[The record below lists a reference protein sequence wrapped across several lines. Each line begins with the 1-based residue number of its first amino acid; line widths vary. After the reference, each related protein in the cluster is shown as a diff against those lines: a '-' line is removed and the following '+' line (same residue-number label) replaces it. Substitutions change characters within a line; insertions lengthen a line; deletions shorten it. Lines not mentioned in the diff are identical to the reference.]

1 MALLVVLP
9 DGKTFAPIEGC
20 KIISIPNDFPDDDE
34 KVKSFVEYQYPEGV
48 EVESLIPE
56 EH

>member
-20 KIISIPNDFPDDDE
+20 KIIAIPNDFPDDDE